1 VSIRTRGR
9 RRACGA
15 STDRIGKSTMTD
27 DITLVEQLLDTP
39 PDVIVTVP
47 GTRRT
52 IAADID
58 GDPAGTT
65 VLLVHGTPDSRLA
78 RHPDPTIAAGLG
90 VRLIAVDRPGF
101 GHSTADPAATPLGF
115 AADLAA
121 LLDHFGVAEAPLL
134 AWSAGT
140 IWALGAAAAAPARVQ
155 SVTAVGGLVPFE
167 AFADREV
174 RQAAGDTRMG
184 MVETTEELGAELAAE
199 MIAPLLVPDPATP
212 AAALEHR
219 SEAGDTA
226 LSAVPGADVHM
237 AAAVCDAVRSGP
249 AGLIR
254 DVGVQLGPSGVDL
267 GTIEVPARFV
277 TGSDDAVCP
286 PAFAHWYAAQLP
298 CAEAEIVPG
307 AGHGLLL
314 THWRDLLAGATTP
327 TRNL

>member
-1 VSIRTRGR
+1 MPWVRRLARPGR
-9 RRACGA
+9 QEQ
-15 STDRIGKSTMTD
+15 MTD
-27 DITLVEQLLDTP
+27 DITLVEQLLDAP
-39 PDVIVTVP
+39 PDVVVTVS

-58 GDPAGTT
+58 GDPTGTPI
-65 VLLVHGTPDSRLA
+65 VLVHGTPDSRLA

-90 VRLIAVDRPGF
+90 VRMIAVDRPGF

-115 AADLAA
+115 AADLTA
-121 LLDHFGVAEAPLL
+121 LLDHLGIADAHLL

-140 IWALGAAAAAPARVQ
+140 IWTLGVAAAAPARVR

-167 AFADREV
+167 AFADPDLRH
-174 RQAAGDTRMG
+174 AAGDTRMG
-184 MVETTEELGAELAAE
+184 MVETAEELGAELAAE

-212 AAALEHR
+212 EAALEHR

-254 DVGVQLGPSGVDL
+254 DVAVQLGPSGVDL
-267 GTIEVPARFV
+267 GGIEVPARFV

-298 CAEAEIVPG
+298 QGEAEIVPV

-314 THWRDLLAGATTP
+314 THWHEVLARIVEP
-327 TRNL
+327 